1 MRVCLLLNM
10 AMVGVGDAMSVARL
24 LRRAWLGGGGDESNE
39 FGKSSAVFLL
49 AIIR

>member
-1 MRVCLLLNM
+1 MRVCLLLST
-10 AMVGVGDAMSVARL
+10 ATAVADAMSAARL